1 MLRKSTINAACSAV
15 TNGELCQ
22 LHVEVK
28 HGLFLRQKRE
38 GCSGQ
43 AEAGVQLRQPGHV
56 GRRSQEVQVKRLDST
71 TCVLKSFQMIIGPKR
86 SSIYSCQSYHWGR
99 VVVWLVVPSAH
110 DQEVLGSILDMSSL
124 LS

>member
-1 MLRKSTINAACSAV
+1 MMMLRKSTLNGTCSAV

-71 TCVLKSFQMIIGPKR
+71 TCV
-86 SSIYSCQSYHWGR
+86 
-99 VVVWLVVPSAH
+99 
-110 DQEVLGSILDMSSL
+110 
-124 LS
+124 